1 MKCTWLPSHHPHV
14 CAKIVHAPRFLVNP
28 RNAQH
33 ILPAI
38 SPSPDATLQ
47 PRHRHRPDPHTLP
60 LQRLTAA
67 VPSSLPP
74 YLLWEC
80 EATPGRS
87 GKAGRVPRAAVWR
100 STWSRGEAGGGA
112 GSRHGEREFVQQPAR
127 LLEGK
132 PAAIPLAVGE
142 AGALAGGEAGGQD
155 ERPQGSSWPA
165 VSECG
170 QEGGVGCGRFSNGEN
185 YRGEPDHPFPFSDVR
200 SKRQFVARPIA
211 RHILKNNYDRAK

>member
-14 CAKIVHAPRFLVNP
+14 CAKIVQAPRFLVNP

-67 VPSSLPP
+67 VPSSLPQ
-74 YLLWEC
+74 YLLWVC
-80 EATPGRS
+80 EVTLGRS

-100 STWSRGEAGGGA
+100 STWSRGEVGGGA
-112 GSRHGEREFVQQPAR
+112 GSRHGGVGEREFVQQPTR

-132 PAAIPLAVGE
+132 PAA
-142 AGALAGGEAGGQD
+142 GALVGGEAGGHPARCRGSRRP
-155 ERPQGSSWPA
+155 ERSL
-165 VSECG
+165 
-170 QEGGVGCGRFSNGEN
+170 EGK
-185 YRGEPDHPFPFSDVR
+185 P
-200 SKRQFVARPIA
+200 VART
-211 RHILKNNYDRAK
+211 RDRRGVRGRRWVG